1 MRDSNWLLIQLAML
15 DIGIIPYA
23 SARPIALLDER
34 SMNLIDKRIA
44 SLDPADRRTIKR
56 KFRKL
61 WRKAVRQLNAE
72 RKSRRLHPIHDE
84 ICGLHSKSPT
94 QRQKQ
99 SRRAVVIWLIRQ
111 QLFENK

>member
-23 SARPIALLDER
+23 SSQRSALLDEK

-44 SLDPADRRTIKR
+44 SLEPPDRRVIKR

-72 RKSRRLHPIHDE
+72 RKTRRLYPIHEE
-84 ICGLHSKSPT
+84 ICGLHAESPT